1 MLALALALSIYLALA
16 MAAVARWRSGSVW
29 HDAICFGAAWLLAE
43 LARTWLFTGF
53 PWLASGYA
61 HVDSPL
67 AVLAPW
73 VGVLGIGAVLAAIA
87 VLWSQAASHRA
98 AAAASVAALA
108 LAAWAGP
115 PSHSRPGATLSVSL
129 LQTNVPQDE
138 KFVVEQL
145 PNTLRSLA
153 ADLASARGQL
163 VIAPETAVPL
173 LPSQLDELAPGY
185 MAALAERF
193 GTPGRAAIIGVPLG
207 DYDRGYSNSV
217 IGLTAP
223 ASAAAPY
230 RYDKQHLVPF
240 GEFIPTGFRWFTT
253 LLNIPLGDF
262 MRGVRNPPSFAFAGE
277 RIAPN
282 ICYEDLYGDELALRF
297 VDEASAPTMFANLSN
312 IGWFGDTIAIA
323 QHLNISRM
331 RTLEFQRPML
341 RATNTGATAIIDHR
355 GNVVASLAP
364 FTRGVLE
371 GQVQGRTRHHTLRV
385 VGVARRAVALP
396 GAGRAGLPVERAA
409 QARGTPAAPDARCR
423 TDVGQ
428 ALASGWPTSPL
439 IESSPRARR
448 PEGRDA
454 QLPATDPQ
462 AADLLGCARLRAA
475 AALRHGGRRRHQP
488 HRDVPA
494 RARARALE
502 GGLRAAEPAPEGR
515 PLRREPESAAALLPV
530 PGGAEAGAGR
540 TSSICTSA
548 RSRRW
553 ASI

>member
-1 MLALALALSIYLALA
+1 LSLPPQRALPAVMRVRTLPAWADVLLAAALGALQTLPFVYTGWWWLQLLCIAVLAHRVLVASVRRAAALGVAFGTTWLAAGVWWLFISMHRYGNLPAWLAALAVLALALALSIYLAIG
-16 MAAVARWRSGSVW
+16 MAAAARWRDGNVW
-29 HDAICFGAAWLLAE
+29 HDMACFSAAWLLAE

-61 HVDSPL
+61 QVDSPL

-73 VGVLGIGAVLAAIA
+73 VGVLGIGAMLAAVA
-87 VLWSQAASHRA
+87 TLWSQAASHRV
-98 AAAASVAALA
+98 AAAASVAALS

-138 KFVVEQL
+138 KFVIEQL
-145 PNTLRSLA
+145 PNTLRALA
-153 ADLASARGQL
+153 ADVAAARGQL

-173 LPSQLDELAPGY
+173 LPSQLDDLAPGY

-193 GTPGRAAIIGVPLG
+193 STRERAAIIGVPLG

-217 IGLTAP
+217 IGLTAS

-262 MRGVRNPPSFAFAGE
+262 MRGVRNPPSFGFAGE
-277 RIAPN
+277 RIAPT

-297 VDEASAPTMFANLSN
+297 GDEALAPTMFANLSN
-312 IGWFGDTIAIA
+312 IGWFGDSIAID

-355 GNVVASLAP
+355 GQVVASLAP
-364 FTRGVLE
+364 FTRGVLD
-371 GQVQGRTRHHTLRV
+371 GQVQGR
-385 VGVARRAVALP
+385 
-396 GAGRAGLPVERAA
+396 AGITPYAWWASRAGLWPYL
-409 QARGTPAAPDARCR
+409 
-423 TDVGQ
+423 
-428 ALASGWPTSPL
+428 ALG
-439 IESSPRARR
+439 
-448 PEGRDA
+448 
-454 QLPATDPQ
+454 
-462 AADLLGCARLRAA
+462 LL
-475 AALRHGGRRRHQP
+475 
-488 HRDVPA
+488 
-494 RARARALE
+494 
-502 GGLRAAEPAPEGR
+502 
-515 PLRREPESAAALLPV
+515 ALLWGMPRKRAIR
-530 PGGAEAGAGR
+530 PTAA
-540 TSSICTSA
+540 
-548 RSRRW
+548 
-553 ASI
+553 